1 MLYNDYRP
9 DKFSKVRGQTGIL
22 QAFKNQSRDGAIG
35 HSYLFVGHHGTGKTT
50 VARLLGRAA
59 NCLHPSEDGPC
70 NECENC
76 RAIIDKK
83 TLDFVEIDAAS
94 NNGVEDARRLIDG
107 ARYRPVDMKRKV
119 YIIDE
124 VHMLST
130 AAFNALLKTLEE
142 PHPHCLFILCTTEL
156 HKVPATIRSRCERY
170 DFKSIHVEVIKEC
183 LVEVANDL
191 GIGFEENALYIIA
204 KNSKGALRDALS
216 ILEQAISCCGRGIRD
231 SETVIRADVVKEML
245 GLNEDESVRN
255 LLYDLIRKKPADA
268 IKGFRKVCSQG
279 GSLLQLND
287 GMIRMLSDVVVVL
300 QSGNSSLKDT
310 REYQKSVELM
320 AKNTSLQEAYYMA
333 EVLTELR
340 MQLRQEDSQE
350 ESMLLAII
358 RICDDRVK
366 PDYQKLL
373 LEMDKVKAELYE
385 LKKNGIC
392 VTSEQKVLTELKPTE
407 GDEQRGKTEDEKEEL
422 PFAEDVTEASTREEN
437 VQADGFVPLSGVTP
451 FEENVGCKNG
461 GDAADKAGVPTNLSS
476 LLEDFDF
483 MSLL

>member
-22 QAFKNQSRDGAIG
+22 QAFKNQSRDGTIG

-59 NCLHPSEDGPC
+59 NCLHPSEEGPC

-76 RAIIDKK
+76 KAILDRK
-83 TLDFVEIDAAS
+83 TIDFVEIDAAS

-170 DFKSIHVEVIKEC
+170 DFKSIHVEIIKEC
-183 LVEVANDL
+183 LMEVAEDL
-191 GIGFEENALYIIA
+191 GIGYEDNALYMIA
-204 KNSKGALRDALS
+204 RNSKGALRDALS
-216 ILEQAISCCGRGIRD
+216 IFEQAISCCGRGIRD
-231 SETVIRADVVKEML
+231 TKTVIRAEVVKEML
-245 GLNEDESVRN
+245 GLNEDESVRD
-255 LLYDLIRKKPADA
+255 LLYDLLRKKTADA

-279 GSLLQLND
+279 GSLPQLND
-287 GMIRMLSDVVVVL
+287 GMIRMLSDVVIVL
-300 QSGNSSLKDT
+300 QSGSNSLRDT
-310 REYQKSVELM
+310 QEYQKSVEFM
-320 AKNTSLQEAYYMA
+320 AKYTSLQEVYYTA
-333 EVLTELR
+333 EILTELR
-340 MQLRQEDSQE
+340 VQLRQEDSQE

-373 LEMDKVKAELYE
+373 LEVERVKAELQQ
-385 LKKNGIC
+385 LKKTGIRTASGPEELPEKRTEA
-392 VTSEQKVLTELKPTE
+392 VEEQSAEAT
-407 GDEQRGKTEDEKEEL
+407 GGAEEL
-422 PFAEDVTEASTREEN
+422 PFAEDVTKESAQEEDDP
-437 VQADGFVPLSGVTP
+437 ADGFMPIEGMTP
-451 FEENVGCKNG
+451 FEEDNKTESG
-461 GDAADKAGVPTNLSS
+461 GDTADKAGVPKNLSS
-476 LLEDFDF
+476 LLDDFDF

>member
-9 DKFSKVRGQTGIL
+9 DKFSKVKGQTGIL

-35 HSYLFVGHHGTGKTT
+35 HTYLFVGHHGTGKTT

-59 NCLHPSEDGPC
+59 NCLHPSEEGPC

-76 RAIIDKK
+76 RAILDKK
-83 TLDFVEIDAAS
+83 TIDFVEIDAAS

-170 DFKSIHVEVIKEC
+170 DFKSIHVEIIKES
-183 LVEVANDL
+183 LMEVAEDL
-191 GIGFEENALYIIA
+191 GIGYEENALYMIA
-204 KNSKGALRDALS
+204 KNAKGALRDALS
-216 ILEQAISCCGRGIRD
+216 ILEQAISCCGKGERD
-231 SETVIRADVVKEML
+231 AKTVIRADVVKKML
-245 GLNEDESVRN
+245 GLNEDESVRV
-255 LLYDLIRKKPADA
+255 LLNDLLRKKPTDA
-268 IKGFRKVCSQG
+268 IYAFRKVCSQG
-279 GSLLQLND
+279 GSLSQLND
-287 GMIRMLSDVVVVL
+287 GMLRMLSDVVIVL
-300 QSGNSSLKDT
+300 QSGSNSLKDT
-310 REYQKSVELM
+310 KEYQRNVEFM
-320 AKNTSLQEAYYMA
+320 AKYTSLHEVYYAA

-340 MQLRQEDSQE
+340 VQLRQEDSQE

-373 LEMDKVKAELYE
+373 MEVEQLKAELQE
-385 LKKNGIC
+385 LKKVGIRA
-392 VTSEQKVLTELKPTE
+392 VAEHKELPEQKPVAREEQATEA
-407 GDEQRGKTEDEKEEL
+407 EDEAEGL
-422 PFAEDVTEASTREEN
+422 PFAEDVTKESAQEAEEP
-437 VQADGFVPLSGVTP
+437 ADGFIPIEGVTP
-451 FEENVGCKNG
+451 FEEDNSSESG
-461 GDAADKAGVPTNLSS
+461 GDTADKAGVPNNLSS
-476 LLEDFDF
+476 LLDDFDF

>member
-9 DKFSKVRGQTGIL
+9 DKFSKVKGQTGIM
-22 QAFKNQSRDGAIG
+22 QAFKNQSRDGTIG

-59 NCLHPSEDGPC
+59 NCLHPSEEGPC

-76 RAIIDKK
+76 KAILGKNTI
-83 TLDFVEIDAAS
+83 DFVEIDAAS
-94 NNGVEDARRLIDG
+94 NNGVEDARKLIDG
-107 ARYRPVDMKRKV
+107 ARYRPVNMKRKV

-156 HKVPATIRSRCERY
+156 HKVPATIKSRCEIY
-170 DFKSIHVEVIKEC
+170 HYKSIPVEIIKES
-183 LVEVANDL
+183 LVEVSEDL
-191 GIGFEENALYIIA
+191 GIGYEENALYMIA

-216 ILEQAISCCGRGIRD
+216 ILEQAISCCGRENRD
-231 SETVIRADVVKEML
+231 SKTVIRADVVKEML
-245 GLNEDESVRN
+245 GLNEDESVRD
-255 LLYDLIRKKPADA
+255 LLYDLLRKKPADA

-279 GSLLQLND
+279 GSLAQLND
-287 GMIRMLSDVVVVL
+287 GMIRMLSDVVIVL
-300 QSGNSSLKDT
+300 QSGSNSLKDT
-310 REYQKSVELM
+310 QEYQKSIEFM
-320 AKNTSLQEAYYMA
+320 AKHTSLQELYYIA

-340 MQLRQEDSQE
+340 VQLRQEDSQE

-373 LEMDKVKAELYE
+373 MEVERVKAELQE
-385 LKKNGIC
+385 LKKNGIRA
-392 VTSEQKVLTELKPTE
+392 VPNPEDLPERKIE
-407 GDEQRGKTEDEKEEL
+407 GKTEQPAEPAGETEEL
-422 PFAEDVTEASTREEN
+422 PFAEDVTKETVSET
-437 VQADGFVPLSGVTP
+437 DDLTSGFMPIEGVTP
-451 FEENVGCKNG
+451 FEEDNEPESG
-461 GDAADKAGVPTNLSS
+461 GDTADKAGVPKDLSS
-476 LLEDFDF
+476 LLDDFDV
-483 MSLL
+483 MSML